1 MRGVL
6 FSFCYDGSL
15 RWSESLSLFQLM
27 GEFTR
32 SIQWGIFRKFFTFGL
47 QQLNV
52 WFLRGLSLTSFSE
65 AVIQNFSTSNF
76 RFSNKGLLLNTEVLK
91 VWGQK
96 MQLVELCETKLWGI
110 SNLHEGAE
118 TAL

>member
-1 MRGVL
+1 MDLYVGVNLFHSFSLWENLLEASRG
-6 FSFCYDGSL
+6 
-15 RWSESLSLFQLM
+15 
-27 GEFTR
+27 
-32 SIQWGIFRKFFTFGL
+32 GIFRKFFTFGL
-47 QQLNV
+47 QQLSV

-110 SNLHEGAE
+110 SNLPEGPE

>member
-32 SIQWGIFRKFFTFGL
+32 SIPWGD
-47 QQLNV
+47 
-52 WFLRGLSLTSFSE
+52 FSE
-65 AVIQNFSTSNF
+65 IFHLWFATA
-76 RFSNKGLLLNTEVLK
+76 KC
-91 VWGQK
+91 
-96 MQLVELCETKLWGI
+96 LV
-110 SNLHEGAE
+110 SEGAVSD
-118 TAL
+118 LFL